1 MMERD
6 ERSGPAHT
14 LSRASVDPEL
24 GIEARFDETIN
35 EMNEIQDAILWGDD
49 G

>member
-1 MMERD
+1 MERD

-24 GIEARFDETIN
+24 GIEARSFDETIN